1 LGSVE
6 SGIAPPAE
14 AIGKTASEVF
24 PEPTAKILSE
34 NDRFALKTGR
44 PLHEEKHLNRNDGI
58 EVLISVTKIPLR
70 DKAGKIIGLLD
81 TSRDITQFNQILK
94 SSQKENEVLRERLE
108 NLKAKFGEGKTE
120 SLEKKRL
127 LNKILKSAR
136 NAFFLINAKTLKI
149 IDCSPSAAKVFGY
162 SRKEMLN
169 RPVNFLHVNAAHL
182 REFRKHL
189 YSSLEQSGYLFLSR
203 FEMKRKDSSIFPTE
217 HTVFPIEDKRGRIV
231 EWVSIVRDQTEYR
244 WTENALKESKER
256 YQMLVETMTDA
267 LGIIDENGKIV
278 FVNDKAVNMI
288 GYSREELLGRSPL
301 ELLDE
306 SNQEIFTVNQKNR
319 RRGERRSYELTW
331 TRKDGRRIPTI
342 ISPRDMYDNSGD
354 YKGTFAVITDT
365 TVLKQA
371 EKALIESELK
381 YRSLVD
387 STDDYIYIVDS
398 HCVYRFTNPKFL
410 SRRNLRGEK
419 IVGRSYSEFHDEDET
434 RKFKDLIGKVYKT
447 GRSLIHEHRSR
458 RDGRYYLRTISP
470 IRDENGKIQLATVVS
485 KDITDLKK
493 TENKLKK
500 QTKEL
505 KIKSRNLEE
514 INITL
519 KVLLQKKRD
528 DRKEFEEQVV
538 ANVKQLL
545 EPTLKKLRKSRLDA
559 TQAALVD
566 ILESNIEKIFSTF
579 TSTLSAKNYRFT
591 PTEIQIAGFVREG
604 KATKEIAELLNLS
617 PKTIETYRRNIRKKL
632 RLNRKR
638 INLRSYL
645 LSIQG

>member
-1 LGSVE
+1 MKVGLKIKDLPDRPFLGNWLGLIMKVKS
-6 SGIAPPAE
+6 IR
-14 AIGKTASEVF
+14 T
-24 PEPTAKILSE
+24 
-34 NDRFALKTGR
+34 
-44 PLHEEKHLNRNDGI
+44 NDGI
-58 EVLISVTKIPLR
+58 EVPISVTQTPLR
-70 DKAGKIIGLLD
+70 DKTGKIIGLLG
-81 TSRDITQFNQILK
+81 TSHDITRFNQIIK
-94 SSQKENEVLRERLE
+94 SLQKENEGLREQLKNLE
-108 NLKAKFGEGKTE
+108 VQFQKGIKDQKW
-120 SLEKKRL
+120 L
-127 LNKILKSAR
+127 LNKILKGAR
-136 NAFFLINAKTLKI
+136 NAFFLIDAKTVKI
-149 IDCSPSAAKVFGY
+149 ADCSLSATKVFGY
-162 SRKEMLN
+162 SRKEILN
-169 RPVNFLHVNAAHL
+169 RTVDFLHVNASHL
-182 REFRKHL
+182 KQFRKHL
-189 YSSLEQSGYLFLSR
+189 HGNIAKKGYLFLSR
-203 FEMKRKDSSIFPTE
+203 FEMKRKDGSIFPTE
-217 HTVFPIEDKRGRIV
+217 HTVFPIENEQGEIF
-231 EWVSIVRDQTEYR
+231 EWISIVRDQSKYR
-244 WTENALKESKER
+244 WTESALEESKGR

-267 LGIIDENGKIV
+267 LGLMDRNGKII
-278 FVNDKAVNMI
+278 FVNDKAVSMI
-288 GYSREELLGRSPL
+288 GYSREELTGRSPL
-301 ELLDE
+301 ILLDE
-306 SNQEIFTVNQKNR
+306 DNQTIFKENQKNR
-319 RRGERRSYELTW
+319 RRGERGSYELTW
-331 TRKDGRRIPTI
+331 TRKDGQKVPTI
-342 ISPRDMYDNSGD
+342 VSPRDIYNGNGD

-410 SRRNLRGEK
+410 SKRNLQGKK